1 MLILNTYLTK
11 TNWRTFFSFL
21 LSIFTHMNIQAEKL
35 NVLQQI
41 INSDD
46 VNLIKD
52 IKSLINNREV
62 DWFDGLNKSQQNDVT
77 EGLSQLD
84 SGNFFSH
91 EEAKKRFGYK

>member
-1 MLILNTYLTK
+1 
-11 TNWRTFFSFL
+11 
-21 LSIFTHMNIQAEKL
+21 MNIQAEKL

-52 IKSLINNREV
+52 IKSLISSREM
-62 DWFDGLNKSQQNDVT
+62 DWFDGLSKSQQNDVA

-84 SGNFFSH
+84 KGDFFSH
-91 EEAKKRFGYK
+91 EEAKKRFGHK

>member
-1 MLILNTYLTK
+1 
-11 TNWRTFFSFL
+11 
-21 LSIFTHMNIQAEKL
+21 MNIQAEKL

-52 IKSLINNREV
+52 IKSLINNRDM
-62 DWFDGLNKSQQNDVT
+62 DWFDGLSKSQQNDVT
-77 EGLSQLD
+77 EGLNQLD

>member
-1 MLILNTYLTK
+1 
-11 TNWRTFFSFL
+11 
-21 LSIFTHMNIQAEKL
+21 MNIQAEKL

-52 IKSLINNREV
+52 IKSLINNRDM
-62 DWFDGLNKSQQNDVT
+62 DWFDGLSKSQQNDVT
-77 EGLSQLD
+77 EGLNQLD
-84 SGNFFSH
+84 SGNSFSH

>member
-1 MLILNTYLTK
+1 
-11 TNWRTFFSFL
+11 
-21 LSIFTHMNIQAEKL
+21 MNIQAEKL

-52 IKSLINNREV
+52 IKSLINNRKM
-62 DWFDGLNKSQQNDVT
+62 DWFDRLSKSQQNNVT
-77 EGLSQLD
+77 EGLNQLD

-91 EEAKKRFGYK
+91 KKAKKRFGYK

>member
-1 MLILNTYLTK
+1 
-11 TNWRTFFSFL
+11 
-21 LSIFTHMNIQAEKL
+21 MNRQAEKL

-52 IKSLINNREV
+52 IKSLINNRDM
-62 DWFDGLNKSQQNDVT
+62 DWFDGLSKSQQNDVS
-77 EGLSQLD
+77 EGLNQLD

>member
-1 MLILNTYLTK
+1 
-11 TNWRTFFSFL
+11 
-21 LSIFTHMNIQAEKL
+21 MNIQAEKH

-41 INSDD
+41 IDSDD

-52 IKSLINNREV
+52 IKSLINNREM
-62 DWFDGLNKSQQNDVT
+62 DWFDSLTKSQQNDVT

-91 EEAKKRFGYK
+91 EDAKKRFGYK

>member
-1 MLILNTYLTK
+1 
-11 TNWRTFFSFL
+11 
-21 LSIFTHMNIQAEKL
+21 MNIQAEKL

-52 IKSLINNREV
+52 IKSLINNREM

-77 EGLSQLD
+77 EGLNQLD

>member
-1 MLILNTYLTK
+1 
-11 TNWRTFFSFL
+11 
-21 LSIFTHMNIQAEKL
+21 MNIQAEKL

-46 VNLIKD
+46 VNLIRD
-52 IKSLINNREV
+52 IKSLINNREM
-62 DWFDGLNKSQQNDVT
+62 DWFDGLSKSQQNDVT

>member
-1 MLILNTYLTK
+1 
-11 TNWRTFFSFL
+11 
-21 LSIFTHMNIQAEKL
+21 MNIQAEKL

-52 IKSLINNREV
+52 IKSLINNRDM
-62 DWFDGLNKSQQNDVT
+62 DWFDGLSKSQQNDVS
-77 EGLSQLD
+77 EGLNQLD

>member
-1 MLILNTYLTK
+1 
-11 TNWRTFFSFL
+11 
-21 LSIFTHMNIQAEKL
+21 MNIQAEKL
-35 NVLQQI
+35 NVLKQI

-52 IKSLINNREV
+52 IKLLINTREM
-62 DWFDGLNKSQQNDVT
+62 DWFDGLNKSQQNDVR
-77 EGLSQLD
+77 EGLRQLD

>member
-1 MLILNTYLTK
+1 
-11 TNWRTFFSFL
+11 
-21 LSIFTHMNIQAEKL
+21 MNIQAEKL

-52 IKSLINNREV
+52 IKSLINNREM
-62 DWFDGLNKSQQNDVT
+62 DWFDGLSKSQQNDVT
-77 EGLSQLD
+77 EGLNQLD

>member
-1 MLILNTYLTK
+1 
-11 TNWRTFFSFL
+11 
-21 LSIFTHMNIQAEKL
+21 MNIQAEKL

-46 VNLIKD
+46 VNLIRD
-52 IKSLINNREV
+52 IKSLINNREM
-62 DWFDGLNKSQQNDVT
+62 DWFDGLSKNQQNDVT